1 VNSLYYDAN
10 GNAVH
15 NPTAKNRLVILFS
28 HHGLRS
34 LDNPFPSTDGDNPRY
49 QADQVEP
56 VIHRYPSVI
65 AWVNGHTHDNVITPR
80 PDASG
85 RTAGFWD
92 IGTAAHVDWTSQTR
106 IIEPVTRLDGTISI
120 FCTMV
125 DHQAPPD
132 PAAASSQLLRLA
144 SLHRE
149 LTANDPQYGFTSK
162 GPGTAQDRNVE
173 LLLPGPSWL

>member
-1 VNSLYYDAN
+1 M
-10 GNAVH
+10 
-15 NPTAKNRLVILFS
+15 
-28 HHGLRS
+28 
-34 LDNPFPSTDGDNPRY
+34 
-49 QADQVEP
+49 
-56 VIHRYPSVI
+56 
-65 AWVNGHTHDNVITPR
+65 
-80 PDASG
+80 
-85 RTAGFWD
+85 
-92 IGTAAHVDWTSQTR
+92 
-106 IIEPVTRLDGTISI
+106 TRLDGTISI